1 MQLQHIIKEQIKDA
15 MRAKD
20 EARLLTLR
28 SIVASCTNQLVATN
42 RKPQEELQDEEV
54 LEVIR
59 KLAKQRKDSIE
70 QFVAGGRQDLAQKE
84 QQELGVLEAFLPQS
98 MDEATIRVHAIAKK
112 AELDM
117 TDPSKMG
124 LLVGA
129 LMKDLKG
136 QADGGDVKRVVES
149 LFIN

>member
-112 AELDM
+112 AELGM